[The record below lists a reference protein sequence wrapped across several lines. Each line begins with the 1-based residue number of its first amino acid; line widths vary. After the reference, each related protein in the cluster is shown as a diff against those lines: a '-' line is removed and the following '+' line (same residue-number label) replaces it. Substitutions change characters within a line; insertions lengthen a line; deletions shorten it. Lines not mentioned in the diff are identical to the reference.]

1 MYAIYLKCP
10 SGRFHPISL
19 PEGITVNRLL
29 FASVWAERQQAQKV
43 LQTLKKWNTD
53 AIMQI
58 RKVGV
63 QHENLWRIQY
73 YKLLYPA
80 YY

>member
-19 PEGITVNRLL
+19 PEGYTVNRLL
-29 FASVWAERQQAQKV
+29 FASLWAERQQAQKT
-43 LQTLKKWNTD
+43 LQTLKKWNPD
-53 AIMQI
+53 AVLQV

-63 QHENLWRIQY
+63 
-73 YKLLYPA
+73 
-80 YY
+80 